1 MCGMKV
7 GNWLTHSEVPTIR
20 RPRWLL
26 PALLTFCHF
35 LRNARQPST
44 ETSMQF
50 PFRLRI
56 LTYLINARRNEL
68 ARRRAKLI
76 EILGKCFCSEER
88 KKKIR
93 RRGERLTWC
102 CDWSFSKIAASGS
115 FIGIAWNPRVI
126 FSYRAAGRERGAVI
140 LDSCMNIRRERDV
153 AGRRDIDTIR
163 R

>member
-1 MCGMKV
+1 MYAHARPRLFENLTWPMCGMKV

-88 KKKIR
+88 KKKFEGEASDWPDAATDPFRKLPHPARSSASRGIR
-93 RRGERLTWC
+93 GWFSATARRG
-102 CDWSFSKIAASGS
+102 
-115 FIGIAWNPRVI
+115 
-126 FSYRAAGRERGAVI
+126 GRG
-140 LDSCMNIRRERDV
+140 
-153 AGRRDIDTIR
+153 GP
-163 R
+163 